1 MTYNVKM
8 KVFFIYIGLFLLGS
22 TFSSVKAQSV
32 KAQKVALNNIPLPWY
47 SQKISGCP
55 YAHCSLASSLMVYD
69 YFKGMTSDSCRS
81 ASEAEAKLVE
91 YQKNY
96 FLKKRAPFKRR
107 TSVGQGGYYSFEIDS
122 LTRYYEHM
130 VSAEHFMNK
139 DFPIKKERG
148 NPAWFDGCWT
158 GRYIVITP
166 RIPLAMARIGKLPPV
181 EETIAIKPP
190 FIPWKELPEVIDL

>member
-32 KAQKVALNNIPLPWY
+32 KAQKVALNDIPLPWY
-47 SQKISGCP
+47 SQKISGYP

-91 YQKNY
+91 YQKTI
-96 FLKKRAPFKRR
+96 FEE
-107 TSVGQGGYYSFEIDS
+107 TCSFQATDIS
-122 LTRYYEHM
+122 
-130 VSAEHFMNK
+130 
-139 DFPIKKERG
+139 G
-148 NPAWFDGCWT
+148 T
-158 GRYIVITP
+158 GRI
-166 RIPLAMARIGKLPPV
+166 LL
-181 EETIAIKPP
+181 
-190 FIPWKELPEVIDL
+190 F